1 MCSSACPRFDQIGT
15 FPHSKYRKF
24 VHAMMY
30 LDAVGIDISNNQE
43 KSSKVKPFRSQTKSR
58 DNRLIAVT
66 LGFLTDF
73 NKSPEFDDKGN

>member
-1 MCSSACPRFDQIGT
+1 MCSSTCPRFDQIGT
-15 FPHSKYRKF
+15 FPHLKYRKF
-24 VHAMMY
+24 VHVIMY

-73 NKSPEFDDKGN
+73 NKSTEFDDKGN